1 MGKCSIV
8 DLTSSSVIDEP
19 NLDDILAESSSS
31 NDENEEQ
38 QPAPAKVEEKKIEK
52 DVGKDS

>member
-8 DLTSSSVIDEP
+8 DLTSSFAIDEP

-38 QPAPAKVEEKKIEK
+38 PALAKVEEKKVEK